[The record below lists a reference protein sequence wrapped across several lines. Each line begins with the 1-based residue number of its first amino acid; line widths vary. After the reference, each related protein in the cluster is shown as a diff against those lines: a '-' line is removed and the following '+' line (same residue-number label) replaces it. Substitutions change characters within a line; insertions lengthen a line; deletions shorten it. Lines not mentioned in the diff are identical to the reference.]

1 MKKRKERERRERW
14 KKWQE
19 GLFFFFVVLQAVL
32 FRYERWGTNVSRI
45 VFGERQLFDSAIF
58 CFVFVFL
65 GFQSSGASERS
76 SAAATPRPCQ
86 RWPPWPAPPACRRT
100 PRGSRTARHL
110 GAGPRTPAGAA
121 RPARAAQ
128 PLPGRRDASSRGRR
142 RLQRRGQEEKKGRPG
157 LLLLPT
163 RLKGPRA
170 RRRRGKGTRLSPRG
184 CA

>member
-1 MKKRKERERRERW
+1 VNERREKEERDG
-14 KKWQE
+14 KNGKRGSFFSLLCYKQFSSGMKDGVQMSRVLCSE
-19 GLFFFFVVLQAVL
+19 RGNYLIRLFFVL
-32 FRYERWGTNVSRI
+32 FLFFW
-45 VFGERQLFDSAIF
+45 VFR
-58 CFVFVFL
+58 
-65 GFQSSGASERS
+65 
-76 SAAATPRPCQ
+76 AAARASARAPPRRPRPCQ

-100 PRGSRTARHL
+100 PRGSRTARPL

-170 RRRRGKGTRLSPRG
+170 RRRGKGTRLSPRG